1 MLMPTVS
8 RYMTLHP
15 HFVAPEDSMAAAHR
29 LMRTHGFRHLPVV
42 DCGRLVGIVTDRD
55 LRLLAPQVGDP
66 HDIRV
71 VDAMTTPFAVVA
83 PDTGLDEA
91 VELMSERR
99 CDAVV
104 VIGRRGVT
112 GIFTASDAVW
122 ALTDVLRRAA
132 A

>member
-15 HFVAPEDSMAAAHR
+15 HSVAPTDTMACAHD
-29 LMRTHGFRHLPVV
+29 LMRVHGFRHLPVV
-42 DCGRLVGIVTDRD
+42 ERGRVVGIVTDRD
-55 LRLLAPQVGDP
+55 LRLGPGSDPFALRVADAMLAPL
-66 HDIRV
+66 V
-71 VDAMTTPFAVVA
+71 VIGPQ
-83 PDTGLDEA
+83 TGLDE
-91 VELMSERR
+91 VLELMSTRR

-104 VIGRRGVT
+104 VIGNEGLA
-112 GIFTASDAVW
+112 GIFTASDALW